1 MRHWRLMIFF
11 VAVATSL
18 TMATAQAA
26 YPEKEGIGYIES
38 IDFDASTLIVNG
50 LRFRVATYA
59 KVTIDGTFG
68 AFTLLRE
75 GMLIRYDFQ
84 QISPTEREIFEL
96 ETRPKGERYESS

>member
-11 VAVATSL
+11 LAASL
-18 TMATAQAA
+18 ITTLAAAQAV

-38 IDFDASTLIVNG
+38 IDLETSTLIVNG

-68 AFTLLRE
+68 AFTLLQE
-75 GMLIRYDFQ
+75 GMLIHYDFQ
-84 QISPTEREIFEL
+84 QISPTEREIYEL

>member
-1 MRHWRLMIFF
+1 MRHWRLMIFVF
-11 VAVATSL
+11 AVSL
-18 TMATAQAA
+18 TMTMTAAEAA

-38 IDFDASTLIVNG
+38 IDFEASTLIVNG
-50 LRFRVATYA
+50 LRFRVPTYA
-59 KVTIDGTFG
+59 KVAIDGTFG

-75 GMLIRYDFQ
+75 GMLIHYDYQ